1 MPAKSGKRKAESRNV
16 RLARQAELNIF
27 AAQEALDLC
36 LQHPEAAAHEIRRA
50 LKHVTAAN
58 QWIVAGILR
67 RNYLRNPK
75 GSGR

>member
-1 MPAKSGKRKAESRNV
+1 MPIKKRNLHA
-16 RLARQAELNIF
+16 RLSRQAELNIF
-27 AAQEALDLC
+27 AAQEALDFC
-36 LQHPEAAAHEIRRA
+36 LQHPDSAAGYIQRA
-50 LKHVTAAN
+50 KEHVIEAN

>member
-1 MPAKSGKRKAESRNV
+1 MKNGKHKTVNARLSRE
-16 RLARQAELNIF
+16 AELNIF

-36 LQHPEAAAHEIRRA
+36 LQHPEEALREIQKA
-50 LKHVTAAN
+50 LRHVTEAN

-75 GSGR
+75 GSGQ